1 MDNVKADRKADRLR
15 SPFIV
20 NDPFSKKA
28 DKVGLNDGE
37 LICNYADDAVALIDI
52 RKDLQKEVDALIGEE
67 SAPKIGITRFKNWGK
82 TNEALLL
89 LVKPTTK
96 EQVVAVVKGVRN
108 LNEKKEVK
116 VNYMPQYN
124 KICSMCVLSG
134 KQGYDSIYMCI
145 YIYIYHLLHFTCTC
159 FYTPVR
165 WRLAWEAPTTRG
177 LPLILIVGDC

>member
-1 MDNVKADRKADRLR
+1 MHHYSAITDNLKADRKADRLR

-28 DKVGLNDGE
+28 DKVGLDDGE

-89 LVKPTTK
+89 LAKPTTK

-108 LNEKKEVK
+108 LNEKKAVK

-124 KICSMCVLSG
+124 NICSMCVLSG
-134 KQGYDSIYMCI
+134 ISPPTFHVYLASI
-145 YIYIYHLLHFTCTC
+145 HLSGGDWHGRLLPHVVFHFS
-159 FYTPVR
+159 
-165 WRLAWEAPTTRG
+165 
-177 LPLILIVGDC
+177 